1 MLREAIHWQNTVV
14 YGLLRR
20 FAPRNDGL
28 RGRGGAPRTIAHI
41 GCLFSDLVVAG
52 QLSFFGRSPDS
63 IVFLRP
69 SFAVTPPPAAAARL
83 DSAPLPLPEKKS
95 AARTAPARADRP
107 FRGIALILAST
118 VFLGA
123 SDVTAKYLS
132 ATLPSIEITW
142 IRFLVFALIMT
153 PAMLPGSPLFALHTG
168 RPGLQVMRGV
178 ALLSSSLFFIS
189 GLRFLPIAEASAT
202 GFVAPLF
209 VTALSI
215 VFLGE
220 RVGLRRWI
228 ATALGLIGV
237 LIILR
242 PGTSAFHP
250 AAFFP
255 IVSALAWACT
265 LIMTRMM
272 SGREHALTTMAYSS
286 IAGVC
291 VLCALVPFVWVAPS
305 WHDILFGI
313 FIGVASTAG
322 QWIVVLAFRY
332 ADASVLAP
340 FSYTQLLWVSILGFV
355 VFGEVPD
362 AWTVTGA
369 VFIVGSGLYTAHR
382 ERVRR
387 SQLLAM
393 DGELSP
399 NA

>member
-1 MLREAIHWQNTVV
+1 M
-14 YGLLRR
+14 
-20 FAPRNDGL
+20 
-28 RGRGGAPRTIAHI
+28 
-41 GCLFSDLVVAG
+41 
-52 QLSFFGRSPDS
+52 
-63 IVFLRP
+63 
-69 SFAVTPPPAAAARL
+69 
-83 DSAPLPLPEKKS
+83 PLPDKKPI
-95 AARTAPARADRP
+95 ARTAPARADRP

-132 ATLPSIEITW
+132 ATLPSIEIAW
-142 IRFLVFALIMT
+142 VRFLVFALIMV
-153 PAMLPGSPLFALHTG
+153 PAMLPGSPLYALRTE
-168 RPGLQVMRGV
+168 RPGLQLMRGV
-178 ALLSSSLFFIS
+178 ALVSSSVFFIS

-215 VFLGE
+215 FFLGE
-220 RVGLRRWI
+220 RVGVRRWL
-228 ATALGLIGV
+228 ATAVGLIGV

-242 PGTSAFHP
+242 PGTAAFHP

-272 SGREHALTTMAYSS
+272 SGGEHAITTMTYSS
-286 IAGVC
+286 ITGVC
-291 VLCALVPFVWVAPS
+291 ILSALVPFVWVTPS
-305 WHDILFGI
+305 WNDILFGI

-340 FSYTQLLWVSILGFV
+340 FSYIQLLWVSILGFV

-362 AWTVTGA
+362 IWTVGGA
-369 VFIVGSGLYTAHR
+369 IFIVASGLYTAHR

-387 SQLLAM
+387 SQLSVQA
-393 DGELSP
+393 EPSP

>member
-1 MLREAIHWQNTVV
+1 MRQVTGA
-14 YGLLRR
+14 
-20 FAPRNDGL
+20 
-28 RGRGGAPRTIAHI
+28 RGGRSHAIAHI
-41 GCLFSDLVVAG
+41 RFLFSGLVATTR
-52 QLSFFGRSPDS
+52 LSLLALIR
-63 IVFLRP
+63 IRLFLRP
-69 SFAVTPPPAAAARL
+69 SFTVTPPAAAARL
-83 DSAPLPLPEKKS
+83 DSATLPLPEKKP
-95 AARTAPARADRP
+95 ADAAPARADRP

-118 VFLGA
+118 VFLGT

-132 ATLPSIEITW
+132 TTLPSIEIAW
-142 IRFLVFALIMT
+142 IRFAVFALIMV
-153 PAMLPGSPLFALHTG
+153 PAMVPGSPVFALRSP
-168 RPGLQVMRGV
+168 RPGLQLMRGV
-178 ALLSSSLFFIS
+178 ALLSSSLLFIS

-215 VFLGE
+215 MFLRE
-220 RVGLRRWI
+220 SVGLRRWL
-228 ATALGLIGV
+228 ATVVGLVGV

-255 IVSALAWACT
+255 LVSALAWACT

-272 SGREHALTTMAYSS
+272 SGRERAATTMAYSS

-291 VLCALVPFVWVAPS
+291 ILSALVPLVWVAPS
-305 WHDILFGI
+305 WHGVLLGVLIGI
-313 FIGVASTAG
+313 ASTAG

-355 VFGEVPD
+355 VFGELPD
-362 AWTVTGA
+362 IWTVTGA
-369 VFIVGSGLYTAHR
+369 VFIVASGLYTAHR

-387 SQLLAM
+387 SQLLAQ
-393 DGELSP
+393 DGEFSP

>member
-1 MLREAIHWQNTVV
+1 LPSPETR
-14 YGLLRR
+14 
-20 FAPRNDGL
+20 
-28 RGRGGAPRTIAHI
+28 
-41 GCLFSDLVVAG
+41 SVAG
-52 QLSFFGRSPDS
+52 
-63 IVFLRP
+63 V
-69 SFAVTPPPAAAARL
+69 
-83 DSAPLPLPEKKS
+83 
-95 AARTAPARADRP
+95 APARADRP

-118 VFLGA
+118 VFLGT

-132 ATLPSIEITW
+132 ATLPSIEIAW
-142 IRFLVFALIMT
+142 IRFLVFALIMA
-153 PAMLPGSPLFALHTG
+153 PAMLPGSPFYALQSH
-168 RPGLQVMRGV
+168 RRGLQVMRG
-178 ALLSSSLFFIS
+178 AALLLSSLLYIS

-202 GFVAPLF
+202 SFVAPLF

-220 RVGLRRWI
+220 RVGLRRWG
-228 ATALGLIGV
+228 ATAIGLIGV

-255 IVSALAWACT
+255 IVSALAWAGT

-272 SGREHALTTMAYSS
+272 SGREHAGTTMAFSS
-286 IAGVC
+286 IAGVG
-291 VLCALVPFVWVAPS
+291 LISALVPWVWVAPG

-313 FIGVASTAG
+313 LIGVTSTAG

-340 FSYTQLLWVSILGFV
+340 FSYTQLLWVSLLGFF

-362 AWTVTGA
+362 IFTVTGA
-369 VFIVGSGLYTAHR
+369 AFIVASGLYTAHR
-382 ERVRR
+382 ERIRR
-387 SQLLAM
+387 SQLLLVPA
-393 DGELSP
+393 ELSP

>member
-1 MLREAIHWQNTVV
+1 
-14 YGLLRR
+14 
-20 FAPRNDGL
+20 
-28 RGRGGAPRTIAHI
+28 
-41 GCLFSDLVVAG
+41 
-52 QLSFFGRSPDS
+52 
-63 IVFLRP
+63 
-69 SFAVTPPPAAAARL
+69 VTPPPAAAARL
-83 DSAPLPLPEKKS
+83 DSASPPLSEKKS

-132 ATLPSIEITW
+132 ATLPSIEIAW
-142 IRFLVFALIMT
+142 IRFLVFALIMV
-153 PAMLPGSPLFALHTG
+153 PAMLPGSPLFALRTE

-178 ALLSSSLFFIS
+178 ALLLSSLFFIS

-220 RVGLRRWI
+220 SVGVRRWL
-228 ATALGLIGV
+228 ATAVGLIGV
-237 LIILR
+237 MIILR
-242 PGTSAFHP
+242 PGSGAFHP
-250 AAFFP
+250 AAIFP

-272 SGREHALTTMAYSS
+272 SGREHAITIMTYSS
-286 IAGVC
+286 IVGVC
-291 VLCALVPFVWVAPS
+291 VISALVPFVWVAPS
-305 WHDILFGI
+305 WHDILFGV

-340 FSYTQLLWVSILGFV
+340 FSYTQLLWVSILGFII
-355 VFGEVPD
+355 FGEVPD
-362 AWTVTGA
+362 IWTVTGA
-369 VFIVGSGLYTAHR
+369 AFIVASGLYTAHR
-382 ERVRR
+382 ERIRR
-387 SQLLAM
+387 SQLLALP
-393 DGELSP
+393 GEPSP

>member
-1 MLREAIHWQNTVV
+1 M
-14 YGLLRR
+14 
-20 FAPRNDGL
+20 P
-28 RGRGGAPRTIAHI
+28 
-41 GCLFSDLVVAG
+41 
-52 QLSFFGRSPDS
+52 
-63 IVFLRP
+63 
-69 SFAVTPPPAAAARL
+69 PPPAAAARL
-83 DSAPLPLPEKKS
+83 DSAPLPLPQKKS
-95 AARTAPARADRP
+95 VKRTAPARADRP

-123 SDVTAKYLS
+123 SDVAAKYLS
-132 ATLPSIEITW
+132 ATLPSIEIAW
-142 IRFLVFALIMT
+142 IRFLVFALIMS
-153 PAMLPGSPLFALHTG
+153 PAMLSGSRLYALDTR

-178 ALLSSSLFFIS
+178 ALLASSLFFIS

-202 GFVAPLF
+202 GFVSPLF

-220 RVGLRRWI
+220 RVGIRRWI
-228 ATALGLIGV
+228 ATAVGLIGV
-237 LIILR
+237 LVILR

-255 IVSALAWACT
+255 IVSALAWAGT

-272 SGREHALTTMAYSS
+272 SGREHALTTMTYSS
-286 IAGVC
+286 IVGVC
-291 VLCALVPFVWVAPS
+291 VLCALVPFVWVTPS
-305 WHDILFGI
+305 WHDIAFGI

-340 FSYTQLLWVSILGFV
+340 FSYTQLLWVSILGFII
-355 VFGEVPD
+355 FGELPD
-362 AWTVTGA
+362 IWTVTGA
-369 VFIVGSGLYTAHR
+369 AFIVGSGLYTAHR

-387 SQLLAM
+387 SQLLAL
-393 DGELSP
+393 DGEFSP

>member
-1 MLREAIHWQNTVV
+1 
-14 YGLLRR
+14 
-20 FAPRNDGL
+20 
-28 RGRGGAPRTIAHI
+28 
-41 GCLFSDLVVAG
+41 
-52 QLSFFGRSPDS
+52 
-63 IVFLRP
+63 
-69 SFAVTPPPAAAARL
+69 
-83 DSAPLPLPEKKS
+83 LPEKRSDAPSASVRPEKQS
-95 AARTAPARADRP
+95 AARKAPARADRP
-107 FRGIALILAST
+107 FKGIALILAST

-132 ATLPSIEITW
+132 ATLPSIEIAW
-142 IRFLVFALIMT
+142 IRFLVFALIMA
-153 PAMLPGSPLFALHTG
+153 PAMLPGSPLYALQTKSL
-168 RPGLQVMRGV
+168 GLQLMRGA
-178 ALLSSSLFFIS
+178 ALLGSSLFFIS

-215 VFLGE
+215 FFLGE
-220 RVGLRRWI
+220 KVGLRRWV
-228 ATALGLIGV
+228 ATAVGLIGV

-242 PGTSAFHP
+242 PGSGAFHA

-255 IVSALAWACT
+255 LVSALAWACT

-272 SGREHALTTMAYSS
+272 SGKELATTTMTYSS

-291 VLCALVPFVWVAPS
+291 IVSALVPVVWVTPS

-313 FIGVASTAG
+313 LIGVASTAG

-340 FSYTQLLWVSILGFV
+340 FSYSQLVWVSLLGFLI
-355 VFGEVPD
+355 FGEVPD
-362 AWTVTGA
+362 VWTVTGA
-369 VFIVGSGLYTAHR
+369 AFIVASGLYTAHR
-382 ERVRR
+382 ERIRR
-387 SQLLAM
+387 SQLLAL

>member
-1 MLREAIHWQNTVV
+1 M
-14 YGLLRR
+14 
-20 FAPRNDGL
+20 
-28 RGRGGAPRTIAHI
+28 
-41 GCLFSDLVVAG
+41 
-52 QLSFFGRSPDS
+52 
-63 IVFLRP
+63 
-69 SFAVTPPPAAAARL
+69 
-83 DSAPLPLPEKKS
+83 
-95 AARTAPARADRP
+95 
-107 FRGIALILAST
+107 
-118 VFLGA
+118 FLGA

-132 ATLPSIEITW
+132 ATLPSIEIAW
-142 IRFLVFALIMT
+142 IRFLVFALIMS
-153 PAMLPGSPLFALHTG
+153 PAMLSGSRLYALHTR

-178 ALLSSSLFFIS
+178 ALLASSLFFIS

-202 GFVAPLF
+202 GFVSPLF

-220 RVGLRRWI
+220 SVGIRRWI
-228 ATALGLIGV
+228 ATAVGLIGV

-242 PGTSAFHP
+242 PGIGAFHP

-255 IVSALAWACT
+255 IVSALAWAGT

-272 SGREHALTTMAYSS
+272 SGREHALTTMTYSS
-286 IAGVC
+286 IVGVC
-291 VLCALVPFVWVAPS
+291 VLCALVPFVWVTPS
-305 WHDILFGI
+305 WHDIAFGV

-355 VFGEVPD
+355 IFGEVPD
-362 AWTVTGA
+362 IWTVTGA
-369 VFIVGSGLYTAHR
+369 AFIVASGLYTAHR

-387 SQLLAM
+387 SQLLAL

>member
-1 MLREAIHWQNTVV
+1 
-14 YGLLRR
+14 
-20 FAPRNDGL
+20 
-28 RGRGGAPRTIAHI
+28 
-41 GCLFSDLVVAG
+41 
-52 QLSFFGRSPDS
+52 
-63 IVFLRP
+63 
-69 SFAVTPPPAAAARL
+69 
-83 DSAPLPLPEKKS
+83 LPEKKS
-95 AARTAPARADRP
+95 ASRAAPARADRP

-132 ATLPSIEITW
+132 ATLPSIEIAW
-142 IRFLVFALIMT
+142 IRFMVFAMIMS
-153 PAMLPGSPLFALHTG
+153 PAMLSGSPLYALRSR
-168 RPGLQVMRGV
+168 RPGLQVVRGI
-178 ALLSSSLFFIS
+178 ALLGSSLFFIS

-215 VFLGE
+215 IFLGE
-220 RVGLRRWI
+220 SVGVRRWL
-228 ATALGLIGV
+228 ATAAGLIGV

-272 SGREHALTTMAYSS
+272 SGSEHAMTTMTYSS
-286 IAGVC
+286 IVGVC
-291 VLCALVPFVWVAPS
+291 ILTALVPFVWVAPS

-340 FSYTQLLWVSILGFV
+340 FSYTQLVWVSILGFV
-355 VFGEVPD
+355 IFGELPD
-362 AWTVTGA
+362 IWTVTGA

-382 ERVRR
+382 ERLRR
-387 SQLLAM
+387 SQLLEQDA
-393 DGELSP
+393 EFSP

>member
-1 MLREAIHWQNTVV
+1 M
-14 YGLLRR
+14 
-20 FAPRNDGL
+20 
-28 RGRGGAPRTIAHI
+28 
-41 GCLFSDLVVAG
+41 
-52 QLSFFGRSPDS
+52 
-63 IVFLRP
+63 
-69 SFAVTPPPAAAARL
+69 TPPPAAAARL
-83 DSAPLPLPEKKS
+83 DSAPLPLPDKEPV
-95 AARTAPARADRP
+95 ARTAPARADRP

-132 ATLPSIEITW
+132 ATLPSIEIAW
-142 IRFLVFALIMT
+142 VRFMVFALIMV
-153 PAMLPGSPLFALHTG
+153 PAMLPGSPLYALRTE
-168 RPGLQVMRGV
+168 RPGLQLMRGV
-178 ALLSSSLFFIS
+178 ALVSSSVFFIS

-215 VFLGE
+215 FFLGE
-220 RVGLRRWI
+220 RVGVRRWL
-228 ATALGLIGV
+228 ATAVGLIGV

-242 PGTSAFHP
+242 PGTGAFHP

-272 SGREHALTTMAYSS
+272 SGGEHAITTMTYSS
-286 IAGVC
+286 ITGVC
-291 VLCALVPFVWVAPS
+291 ILSALVPFVWVTPS
-305 WHDILFGI
+305 WNDILFGI

-340 FSYTQLLWVSILGFV
+340 FSYIQLLWVSILGFV
-355 VFGEVPD
+355 IFGEVPD
-362 AWTVTGA
+362 IWTVSGA
-369 VFIVGSGLYTAHR
+369 IFIVASGLYTAHR

-387 SQLLAM
+387 LQLSVQA
-393 DGELSP
+393 EPSP